1 MTDSPRVTAYAA
13 DAAGCGHYRVIWPA
27 QALRRQ
33 GHDVTAV
40 PPKDRTLELRVSRDT
55 DQVIGL
61 NRDPSQEMD
70 VLVLQRVTH
79 PHVAQAVRFYREA
92 GVAVVVDMDDDL
104 NAIHPSNPA
113 FAMMHPRQAAGPR
126 QGQRR
131 AHSWKYLAQACA
143 DATLVTVSTP
153 ALLSVYAPG
162 GHGRVVPNYL
172 PPMYSYLLHQDS
184 ETIGWPASLHSHPD
198 DPSVTGG
205 ALARLVSEGARFV
218 VGGNPA
224 GAGRAFGLP
233 GSLDPEGMGDVEIG
247 NWGAAVARLGIGI
260 SPLADTRFN
269 RSKSWLKPLEM
280 SAAGVPWVGSP
291 RAEYLRIH
299 ALGAGVLADT
309 PRRWYKEL
317 ARLRRS
323 ETTRSE
329 LAAAG
334 REAVRD
340 LTIEKQAW
348 RWAEVFAEAVAVQR
362 GGSSRLTPLRNG
374 AVSMEPSEMSSSS
387 SADRP
392 SSATTA
398 PTTVHSV

>member
-13 DAAGCGHYRVIWPA
+13 DASGCGYYRVIWPSE
-27 QALRRQ
+27 ALQRQ
-33 GHDVTAV
+33 GHDVKAV
-40 PPKDRTLELRVSRDT
+40 QPRDRKMELRVSRDT

-61 NRDPSQEMD
+61 DSDPSQEMD

-79 PHVAQAVRFYREA
+79 PWVAQAVRYYRSY

-113 FAMMHPRQAAGPR
+113 FAMMHPKSAADPR
-126 QGQRR
+126 RGERR
-131 AHSWKYLAQACA
+131 AHSWKYLAQACR

-153 ALLSVYAPG
+153 ALLPVYAPQ

-172 PPMYSYLLHQDS
+172 PPAYTRLLHQDS
-184 ETIGWPASLHSHPD
+184 DLIGWPASLHSHPD

-205 ALARLVSEGARFV
+205 ALARLVADGARFT

-224 GAGRAFGLP
+224 GCGRAFGLP
-233 GSLDPEGMGDVEIG
+233 GSRDPEGMGEVGILD
-247 NWGAAVARLGIGI
+247 WGATVARLGIGI

-291 RAEYLRIH
+291 REEYRRIH

-309 PRRWYKEL
+309 PRRWYREL
-317 ARLRRS
+317 ERLRRS
-323 ETTRSE
+323 ETARSE
-329 LAAAG
+329 LSAAG
-334 REAVRD
+334 REAVRE
-340 LTIEKQAW
+340 LTVERQAW
-348 RWAEVFAEAVAVQR
+348 RWAEVYEEAVRIQR
-362 GGSSRLTPLRNG
+362 RSP
-374 AVSMEPSEMSSSS
+374 V
-387 SADRP
+387 
-392 SSATTA
+392 TA
-398 PTTVHSV
+398 AG